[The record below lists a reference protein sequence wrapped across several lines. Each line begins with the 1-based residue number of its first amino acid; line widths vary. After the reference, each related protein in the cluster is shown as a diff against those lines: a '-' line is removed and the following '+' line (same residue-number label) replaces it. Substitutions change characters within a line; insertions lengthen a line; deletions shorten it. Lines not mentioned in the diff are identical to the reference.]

1 MHLLN
6 IVYLSVLLL
15 IGTTLAAPAAAPASE
30 KLNELKQYKR
40 AESEKLN
47 ELKQYKRAESEK
59 LNELKQYKREE

>member
-47 ELKQYKRAESEK
+47 ELKQYKR
-59 LNELKQYKREE
+59 EE